1 MQKNRLPRLLL
12 VVSLLIALGTGMFA
26 PRLER
31 VEAKPLGQTAINV
44 VISEFRFIG
53 DGGGN
58 DEFIELYNPTS
69 IPFDISGWLIR
80 GSNNA
85 GTTGPRA
92 TIPNDTIIQPGQYYL
107 IANNG
112 YSGPVVPDWFYGTG
126 ITNDGGIALI
136 LPDGVTIIDQVGL
149 SSGSTYKEGTP
160 LTPLTT
166 NVDRGYERRLGGTS
180 DSCED
185 TGDNSADFQLINP
198 SNPQNSNSPLS
209 LCGVILPT
217 LTPTS
222 TPTNTTTPS
231 LTFTPTLTFTPSNT
245 STITNTPTVTQT
257 PTITPVTGP
266 LSVLINEVAWS
277 GTSSTRT
284 NDEWIELHN
293 TLSSSLNL
301 DGWKITIDDGNSETD
316 FVTFINT
323 DNIPAGGFF
332 LLARSTSGDFNI
344 FTNVVEDKGFTTPLP
359 NTGTIIL
366 RLYNAQGT
374 FIDSANLGRQSGW
387 YAGTAAT
394 TYASMER
401 RGKILDGANAW
412 FTFGGTPFAI
422 NRDTALVRGSPK
434 QANWAVNVTPTATPF
449 RTPTR
454 TPTPSRVPTIVVI
467 PRLVINEI
475 LARPGFDWNQDGKVD
490 VFDEF
495 IEIKNLGPVTEDL
508 SGWQLDA
515 VNAESAFVLP
525 SVSLRPGERVVFY
538 GSQTNLLLSD
548 GGETVR
554 LINPGRTII
563 DAYTYSFAGTP
574 DRSFCRMPDREFF
587 GSWFEDCIPTPN
599 LVNTREG
606 TVPSMPG
613 GGYESLVC
621 ELPDTIPSDFLTAEC
636 RSYGTNIWNPYYWDR
651 YGWLGW
657 RMLQSNTS
665 KWESYFE

>member
-1 MQKNRLPRLLL
+1 MERKTGDPDGPSSW
-12 VVSLLIALGTGMFA
+12 VS
-26 PRLER
+26 
-31 VEAKPLGQTAINV
+31 
-44 VISEFRFIG
+44 
-53 DGGGN
+53 N
-58 DEFIELYNPTS
+58 D
-69 IPFDISGWLIR
+69 
-80 GSNNA
+80 
-85 GTTGPRA
+85 
-92 TIPNDTIIQPGQYYL
+92 
-107 IANNG
+107 
-112 YSGPVVPDWFYGTG
+112 G
-126 ITNDGGIALI
+126 ITRN
-136 LPDGVTIIDQVGL
+136 GL
-149 SSGSTYKEGTP
+149 DASGNPINGTP
-160 LTPLTT
+160 KQP
-166 NVDRGYERRLGGTS
+166 
-180 DSCED
+180 
-185 TGDNSADFQLINP
+185 NSSIIP
-198 SNPQNSNSPLS
+198 
-209 LCGVILPT
+209 
-217 LTPTS
+217 TPTPTITN
-222 TPTNTTTPS
+222 TPTETGTP
-231 LTFTPTLTFTPSNT
+231 
-245 STITNTPTVTQT
+245 TNTPTVTQT
-257 PTITPVTGP
+257 RTSTPSSTATPVTGP

-301 DGWKITIDDGNSETD
+301 DGWKITMDRGDGEID
-316 FVTFINT
+316 FIIFNG
-323 DNIPAGGFF
+323 DDEIPAGGFF
-332 LLARSTSGDFNI
+332 LLGRALNI
-344 FTNVVEDKGFTTPLP
+344 FNNVIVDKAFSTALP
-359 NTGTIIL
+359 NDGVVIL

-454 TPTPSRVPTIVVI
+454 TPTPSRVPTLVVI

-515 VNAESAFVLP
+515 VNAEAAFVLP